1 MEFIK
6 NNFLGITRII
16 LIILLIFLIFLIVG
30 RKEKTHN
37 IITTQIDTVVTTK
50 TFTKYIKGNKIPFK
64 VLDTIFTNIYKENH
78 DTTYIVKDYNQ
89 AKEYTDSI
97 KQDSNLYVI
106 RDTISQNRIIGRS
119 FQAKIQEK
127 TITITNNIQA
137 KNKSALYIGFRSN
150 INQDYT
156 KVNHNISLSFK
167 TRQKGLFSVGYG
179 MSGYS
184 LGYSLKL

>member
-37 IITTQIDTVVTTK
+37 IITTQIDTVATIK

-64 VLDTIFTNIYKENH
+64 VLDTIYTDTTIY

-97 KQDSNLYVI
+97 KQDSNLFI
-106 RDTISQNRIIGRS
+106 IKDTISQNRIIGRS

-137 KNKSALYIGFRSN
+137 KNKVALYLGLRSDLN
-150 INQDYT
+150 NE
-156 KVNHNISLSFK
+156 KMNHNITLSLK
-167 TRQKGLFSVGYG
+167 TRNKGLFSVGYG

-184 LGYSLKL
+184 ISYSLKL

>member
-1 MEFIK
+1 M
-6 NNFLGITRII
+6 
-16 LIILLIFLIFLIVG
+16 LLSIFLFMAKKQRNTV
-30 RKEKTHN
+30 
-37 IITTQIDTVVTTK
+37 TTTIDTVTVTK
-50 TFTKYIKGNKIPFK
+50 EFTKFTKGDKIPYK
-64 VLDTIFTNIYKENH
+64 VLDTIYKQNY

-89 AKEYTDSI
+89 VKEFTDSI
-97 KQDSNLYVI
+97 RQDSNLFVI
-106 RDTISQNRIIGRS
+106 KDTISQNRIIGRS

-127 TITITNNIQA
+127 TIIITNNIQA
-137 KNKSALYIGFRSN
+137 KPKSALYIGFRSD
-150 INQDYT
+150 ISQDYS

>member
-1 MEFIK
+1 MIK
-6 NNFLGITRII
+6 NGLIVI
-16 LIILLIFLIFLIVG
+16 LMLLSIFLFMAKKQRNTV
-30 RKEKTHN
+30 
-37 IITTQIDTVVTTK
+37 TTTIDTVTVNK
-50 TFTKYIKGNKIPFK
+50 EFTKFTKGDKIPYK
-64 VLDTIFTNIYKENH
+64 ILDTIYKQSY
-78 DTTYIVKDYNQ
+78 DTTYIIKDYQ
-89 AKEYTDSI
+89 QVKEFTDSI
-97 KQDSNLYVI
+97 RQDSNLFVI
-106 RDTISQNRIIGRS
+106 KDTISQNRIIGRS

-137 KNKSALYIGFRSN
+137 KPKSALYIGFRSD
-150 INQDYT
+150 ISQDYT